1 MSDHPPGCTPE
12 DVARWELTFRDMD
25 EEAQRKEQTIAKL
38 KAKLGNRRRELRRL
52 NRRLELIARAL
63 KVERAE
69 AERRMR
75 WLQWKIAAT
84 LVAWAL
90 ILVSAVYGAARLIGL

>member
-1 MSDHPPGCTPE
+1 
-12 DVARWELTFRDMD
+12 MD

-38 KAKLGNRRRELRRL
+38 KAKLGNRRHELRRL

-69 AERRMR
+69 AEKHIRTLR
-75 WLQWKIAAT
+75 WQIALET
-84 LVAWAL
+84 LLWFVVL
-90 ILVSAVYGAARLIGL
+90 GFAVYGIGKLIWGML